1 MDKQEYIAL
10 ETLYVEDE
18 HGEAIELPFGTII
31 MFAPGDP
38 VPQVMQ
44 IDRGAWGV
52 RAGHVMPRVDVDVRK
67 YWIMPDDFAKMIKSD
82 AAWMVICR
90 TTIQKKKRS
99 FGLAKKQGDKGIKPY
114 FDIRDGMIV
123 KLELLDR
130 ETGDVLITFKDDMG
144 EKALK
149 TPWPVSIL
157 DMDEQRLVRPYLK
170 RS

>member
-18 HGEAIELPFGTII
+18 HGEAIELPFGTILL
-31 MFAPGDP
+31 FAKGDP

-44 IDRGAWGV
+44 TDLGAWGV
-52 RAGHVMPRVDVDVRK
+52 RAGHVLPRADVDPRK

-82 AAWMVICR
+82 AAWMIICR
-90 TTIQKKKRS
+90 TMIQKKKRS
-99 FGLAKKQGDKGIKPY
+99 FGLAKKQPDKSIKPY
-114 FDIRDGMIV
+114 FDIRDGVITKV
-123 KLELLDR
+123 ELLDR
-130 ETGDVLITFKDDMG
+130 NMGEVLITFKDALG
-144 EKALK
+144 EKTLK
-149 TPWPVSIL
+149 TWRPVSIL